1 MNTSKW
7 GGLRRVATGAILMV
21 LAGCAGYPE
30 YQVPP
35 PQRVEVTASP
45 NNLQV
50 TMTPSSTG
58 EYELAEPD
66 LLVTARVA
74 PRGPADRFDPVGAI
88 IYAYAVVWTDESGRE
103 DAQLVIPKKE
113 MRPPVHLRAPIA
125 GSASES
131 TFMIPVLP
139 PAIRD
144 RLEELSSSVAK
155 GVSTPYRCQVTLWM
169 EDENFNSI
177 TAPIEIPIW
186 VQKK

>member
-1 MNTSKW
+1 MNTSRW
-7 GGLRRVATGAILMV
+7 RGQRIVVTGTILMALV
-21 LAGCAGYPE
+21 GCPSYPE
-30 YQVPP
+30 NQVLP

-45 NNLQV
+45 ENAPV
-50 TMTPSSTG
+50 EMTPTSTG
-58 EYELAEPD
+58 EYELAETD
-66 LLVTARVA
+66 LLVTVRVA

-88 IYAYAVVWTDESGRE
+88 VYAYAVVWTDESGRE

-131 TFMIPVLP
+131 TFKIPVLP

-144 RLEELSSSVAK
+144 RLEELSSSVAM

-169 EDENFNSI
+169 EDDNINSI
-177 TAPIEIPIW
+177 VVPIEVPIQ
-186 VQKK
+186 VHKK